1 MMTESNNFEH
11 IKFAEYTDEIIS
23 SPKPDFNS
31 LWVFNPILNI
41 DFFQLIPKQFTIS
54 TNNQSYNFNIE
65 MLKDTSSII
74 SQHIKDFPD
83 NLNYHLNIEDKNNIL
98 EEIYKVY
105 QGETVVI
112 YPKDYKEFN
121 QFLTLLNLT
130 IPKAYHQ
137 IQTFRRTGLLPQ
149 GGTVYLSH
157 CEHPIKIIKKSFCN
171 FISNISFQTF
181 TIVTNKFEYKCN
193 SFKILC

>member
-1 MMTESNNFEH
+1 M
-11 IKFAEYTDEIIS
+11 
-23 SPKPDFNS
+23 
-31 LWVFNPILNI
+31 
-41 DFFQLIPKQFTIS
+41 
-54 TNNQSYNFNIE
+54 
-65 MLKDTSSII
+65 
-74 SQHIKDFPD
+74 
-83 NLNYHLNIEDKNNIL
+83 
-98 EEIYKVY
+98 EEIYKLY
-105 QGETVVI
+105 QGEPVVI

-121 QFLTLLNLT
+121 QFLTLLDLT

-137 IQTFRRTGLLPQ
+137 IQTFLRTGLLPE

-193 SFKILC
+193 SFKILCSKVIYNFLLQNPTEDHYKYDFKDEFSEFQLICDFFDINDLNINPESMNSLLKISCL